1 MNDSICPVCK
11 DRAVAFCK
19 CPLGDKV
26 CPKGHE
32 WHYCGR
38 CHKVVVGKSDHGVPK
53 DADVNLCD
61 GCVAERNRRDARRDG
76 DLTPIDL
83 MAMCDE
89 YESRLEADGDPHNG
103 DDWNLYQ
110 IVKALKRRLI
120 AERPAEDVKREPAF
134 KCQNC
139 GAEEH
144 YHGVFK
150 PWRFEIQSS
159 VFKDKHKDC
168 RPCVDGG
175 GI

>member
-76 DLTPIDL
+76 DL
-83 MAMCDE
+83 
-89 YESRLEADGDPHNG
+89 
-103 DDWNLYQ
+103 
-110 IVKALKRRLI
+110 
-120 AERPAEDVKREPAF
+120 KREPAF